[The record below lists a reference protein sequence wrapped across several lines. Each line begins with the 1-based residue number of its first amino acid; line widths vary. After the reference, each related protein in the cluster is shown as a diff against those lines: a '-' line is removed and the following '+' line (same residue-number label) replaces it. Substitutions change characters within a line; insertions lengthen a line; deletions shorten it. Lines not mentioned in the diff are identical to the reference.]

1 MAACDSKAK
10 DSDVSAEIPSA
21 SVVSVQRGSI
31 SRTLSLAGQ
40 FEAYQVVEIHPKVSG
55 FVRKI
60 NVDIGDRVRQGQ
72 TLAVLEVPEL
82 AAQLAGT
89 VAQAAESKDEI
100 VRAQHEI
107 TRAESNYSALHANNA
122 RLQAAAKAQPGL
134 IAQQELDDAQ
144 SKDFAAAAEVD
155 AAKSALAAAQQT
167 AEVSHADN
175 QRVSAIQNYT
185 RVIAPFDGVVVWR
198 YANTGTLIQS
208 GTGSDSQSLPVVTL
222 AQSGLLRLRLP
233 VPEDAVKYVH
243 VGDEMQVR
251 VDAIGRS
258 FTGKVVRFTRNVSLQ
273 TRTMETEI
281 DVENKDLSI
290 DPGMYAN
297 TQLQLA
303 HVAECSH
310 DPSGSAYF
318 AGPTRDGLCA
328 GWREPDS
335 RPSGTGWAAGIATGG
350 DHERPAGG
358 RPRHS
363 WAVRRNI
370 QDGERVHPVF
380 TRQPSIDV
388 TREQGG
394 EIDLH
399 NERGERAVMP
409 KFALKYPFFIIM
421 LCLVALL
428 IGVVSVA
435 SMPVDLFPQID
446 IPVVVVATFYSGMP
460 PEAD

>member
-1 MAACDSKAK
+1 MRQRISLILAVGLVLPAMVACSSKAK
-10 DSDVSAEIPSA
+10 NSEVIAEIPSA
-21 SVVSVQRGSI
+21 SIVSVQRGSI

-55 FVRKI
+55 FIRKI

-82 AAQLAGT
+82 TAQLAGT
-89 VAQAAESKDEI
+89 VAQVAESKDEI

-107 TRAESNYSALHANNA
+107 TRAESNYSALGADNA

-144 SKDFAAAAEVD
+144 AKDLASAAEVD

-167 AEVSHADN
+167 AEVSQADN
-175 QRVSAIQNYT
+175 QRVGAIQGYT

-198 YANTGTLIQS
+198 YANTGTLLQS

-233 VPEDAVKYVH
+233 VPEDAVKYVR
-243 VGDEMQVR
+243 VGNEMQVR

-303 HVAECSH
+303 HVSNVLTVPVEALVLRGNHEVVYVL
-310 DPSGSAYF
+310 DEEN
-318 AGPTRDGLCA
+318 R
-328 GWREPDS
+328 
-335 RPSGTGWAAGIATGG
+335 I
-350 DHERPAGG
+350 HERAVQVGLQGSQLAEITSGLQAGNRVILG
-358 RPRHS
+358 G
-363 WAVRRNI
+363 
-370 QDGERVHPVF
+370 QEKFEDGERVHPVF

-388 TREQGG
+388 TREAGG

-399 NERGERAVMP
+399 NEQGSE
-409 KFALKYPFFIIM
+409 
-421 LCLVALL
+421 
-428 IGVVSVA
+428 
-435 SMPVDLFPQID
+435 Q
-446 IPVVVVATFYSGMP
+446 
-460 PEAD
+460 

>member
-1 MAACDSKAK
+1 MRQRISLILAAGLVLPAVVACSSKAK
-10 DSDVSAEIPSA
+10 NSEVSAEIPSA
-21 SVVSVQRGSI
+21 SIVSVQRGSI

-55 FVRKI
+55 FIRKI

-82 AAQLAGT
+82 TAQLAGT
-89 VAQAAESKDEI
+89 VAQVAESKDEI

-107 TRAESNYSALHANNA
+107 TRAESNYSALRADNA

-144 SKDFAAAAEVD
+144 AKDLASAAEVD

-167 AEVSHADN
+167 AEVSQADN
-175 QRVSAIQNYT
+175 QRVGAIQGYT

-198 YANTGTLIQS
+198 YANTGTLLQS

-233 VPEDAVKYVH
+233 VPEDAVKYVR
-243 VGDEMQVR
+243 VGNEMQVR

-303 HVAECSH
+303 HVSNVLTVPVEALVLRGNHEVVYVL
-310 DPSGSAYF
+310 DEEN
-318 AGPTRDGLCA
+318 R
-328 GWREPDS
+328 
-335 RPSGTGWAAGIATGG
+335 I
-350 DHERPAGG
+350 HERAVQVGLQGSQLAEITSGLQAGNRVILG
-358 RPRHS
+358 G
-363 WAVRRNI
+363 
-370 QDGERVHPVF
+370 QEKFEDGERVHPVF

-388 TREQGG
+388 TREAGG

-399 NERGERAVMP
+399 NEQGSE
-409 KFALKYPFFIIM
+409 
-421 LCLVALL
+421 
-428 IGVVSVA
+428 
-435 SMPVDLFPQID
+435 Q
-446 IPVVVVATFYSGMP
+446 
-460 PEAD
+460 

>member
-1 MAACDSKAK
+1 
-10 DSDVSAEIPSA
+10 VSAEIPSA
-21 SVVSVQRGSI
+21 SIVSVQRGSI

-55 FVRKI
+55 FIRKI

-82 AAQLAGT
+82 TAQLAGT
-89 VAQAAESKDEI
+89 VAQVAESKDEI

-107 TRAESNYSALHANNA
+107 TRAESNYSALGADNA

-144 SKDFAAAAEVD
+144 AKDLASAAEVD

-167 AEVSHADN
+167 AEVSQADN
-175 QRVSAIQNYT
+175 QRVGAIQGYT

-198 YANTGTLIQS
+198 YANTGTLLQS

-233 VPEDAVKYVH
+233 VPEDAVKYVR
-243 VGDEMQVR
+243 VGNEMQVR

-303 HVAECSH
+303 HVSNVLTVPVEALVLRGNHEVVYVL
-310 DPSGSAYF
+310 DEEN
-318 AGPTRDGLCA
+318 R
-328 GWREPDS
+328 
-335 RPSGTGWAAGIATGG
+335 I
-350 DHERPAGG
+350 HERAVQVGLQGSQLAEITSGLQAGNRVILG
-358 RPRHS
+358 G
-363 WAVRRNI
+363 
-370 QDGERVHPVF
+370 QEKFEDGERVHPVF

-388 TREQGG
+388 TREAGG

-399 NERGERAVMP
+399 NEQGSE
-409 KFALKYPFFIIM
+409 
-421 LCLVALL
+421 
-428 IGVVSVA
+428 
-435 SMPVDLFPQID
+435 Q
-446 IPVVVVATFYSGMP
+446 
-460 PEAD
+460 

>member
-1 MAACDSKAK
+1 MRQRIYLILAAGLILPAVTACDSKAK

-21 SVVSVQRGSI
+21 SVVSVQHGSI

-89 VAQAAESKDEI
+89 VAQAAESEDEI

-167 AEVSHADN
+167 AAVSHADN
-175 QRVSAIQNYT
+175 QRVSAIQDYT

-258 FTGKVVRFTRNVSLQ
+258 FSGKVVRFTRNVSLQ

-281 DVENKDLSI
+281 DVENKNLSI

-303 HVAECSH
+303 HVSNVLTIPVEALILRGNQEVVYVLDGENRIHDRAVQVGLQGSRLAEIT
-310 DPSGSAYF
+310 SGLQ
-318 AGPTRDGLCA
+318 AGDRVIL
-328 GWREPDS
+328 
-335 RPSGTGWAAGIATGG
+335 GG
-350 DHERPAGG
+350 QEKF
-358 RPRHS
+358 
-363 WAVRRNI
+363 

-388 TREQGG
+388 TQEQGRRNR
-394 EIDLH
+394 L
-399 NERGERAVMP
+399 A
-409 KFALKYPFFIIM
+409 
-421 LCLVALL
+421 
-428 IGVVSVA
+428 
-435 SMPVDLFPQID
+435 Q
-446 IPVVVVATFYSGMP
+446 
-460 PEAD
+460 

>member
-1 MAACDSKAK
+1 MRQRISLILAAGLIVLAVVACNSKAK

-21 SVVSVQRGSI
+21 SVVSVQPGSI
-31 SRTLSLAGQ
+31 ARTLSLAGQ

-55 FVRKI
+55 FIRKV

-82 AAQLAGT
+82 AAQLEGT
-89 VAQAAESKDEI
+89 VAQVAESKDEI
-100 VRAQHEI
+100 VRAEHEI

-122 RLQAAAKAQPGL
+122 RMQSAAKSQPGL

-144 SKDFAAAAEVD
+144 SKDLAAAAEVD

-175 QRVSAIQNYT
+175 QRVSAIQDYT
-185 RVIAPFDGVVVWR
+185 RVVAPFDGVVVWR

-208 GTGSDSQSLPVVTL
+208 GTGSDTQSLPVVTL

-251 VDAIGRS
+251 VDAIGRL

-303 HVAECSH
+303 HVSNVLTIPVEALILRGNQEVV
-310 DPSGSAYF
+310 YVL
-318 AGPTRDGLCA
+318 DGEN
-328 GWREPDS
+328 R
-335 RPSGTGWAAGIATGG
+335 I
-350 DHERPAGG
+350 HERAVQVGLRGSRLAEITSGLQAGDRVVLG
-358 RPRHS
+358 GQEKY
-363 WAVRRNI
+363 
-370 QDGERVHPVF
+370 QDGERVRPVF

-399 NERGERAVMP
+399 NEQGSE
-409 KFALKYPFFIIM
+409 
-421 LCLVALL
+421 
-428 IGVVSVA
+428 
-435 SMPVDLFPQID
+435 Q
-446 IPVVVVATFYSGMP
+446 
-460 PEAD
+460 

>member
-1 MAACDSKAK
+1 MRQRISLILAVGLVLPAMVACSSKAK
-10 DSDVSAEIPSA
+10 NSEVSAEIPSA
-21 SVVSVQRGSI
+21 SIVSVQRGSI

-55 FVRKI
+55 FIRKI

-82 AAQLAGT
+82 TAQLAGT
-89 VAQAAESKDEI
+89 VAQVAESKDEI

-107 TRAESNYSALHANNA
+107 TRAESNYSALGADNA

-144 SKDFAAAAEVD
+144 AKDLASAAEVD

-167 AEVSHADN
+167 AEVSQADN
-175 QRVSAIQNYT
+175 QRVGAIQGYT

-198 YANTGTLIQS
+198 YANTGTLLQS

-233 VPEDAVKYVH
+233 VPEDAVKYVR
-243 VGDEMQVR
+243 VGNEMQVR

-303 HVAECSH
+303 HVSNVLTVPVEALVLRGNHEVVYVL
-310 DPSGSAYF
+310 DEEN
-318 AGPTRDGLCA
+318 R
-328 GWREPDS
+328 
-335 RPSGTGWAAGIATGG
+335 I
-350 DHERPAGG
+350 HERAVQVGLQGSQLAEITSGLQAGNRVILG
-358 RPRHS
+358 G
-363 WAVRRNI
+363 
-370 QDGERVHPVF
+370 QEKFEDGERVHPVF

-388 TREQGG
+388 TREAGG

-399 NERGERAVMP
+399 NEQGSE
-409 KFALKYPFFIIM
+409 
-421 LCLVALL
+421 
-428 IGVVSVA
+428 
-435 SMPVDLFPQID
+435 Q
-446 IPVVVVATFYSGMP
+446 
-460 PEAD
+460 